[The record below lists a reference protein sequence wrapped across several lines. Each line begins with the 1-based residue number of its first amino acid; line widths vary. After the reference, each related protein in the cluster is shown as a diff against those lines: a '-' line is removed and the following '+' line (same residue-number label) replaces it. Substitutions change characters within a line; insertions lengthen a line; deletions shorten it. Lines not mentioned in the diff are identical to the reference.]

1 MLVALPRAKRF
12 SASRF
17 THRGQPPGAEQS
29 TDDRERRS
37 PALADRE
44 NSVNEQLTRI
54 RSITAMLYVDI
65 PSVADLKS
73 LAAHRD
79 DICVSIYL
87 PTTPVSQEAAG
98 DRIELKN
105 LAKEALRQ
113 LETANADKR
122 RVAALMDHLDDLV
135 DDDEFWRFQARSL
148 AVLATPDNA
157 RTFRVPNAL
166 VTIVEVSDR
175 FHLKPL
181 LRAIAFPNTCFVLA
195 LAENAVRVIQVSADL
210 PPLMVKVE
218 GLPKDAGSA
227 VGRASVNDRSPSGRI
242 QGSEGQKVLLR
253 QFARKIDHAL
263 RGLLTGSDIPL
274 MLAASEPLASI
285 YRSVNTY
292 AHLAT
297 AGIDGSPVHSTD
309 AQLADRAR
317 GLLDGL
323 NRDVIAQWK
332 KAFATRENQGRA
344 TTDIAHAARAA
355 TYGAVEMM
363 LVDIDEVIPGTVDD
377 TDGTVT
383 FAKSA
388 NARDYGVVDEIASRV
403 IRSGGRILGVRKADI
418 PGGKSLAAIL
428 RYAM

>member
-1 MLVALPRAKRF
+1 
-12 SASRF
+12 
-17 THRGQPPGAEQS
+17 
-29 TDDRERRS
+29 
-37 PALADRE
+37 
-44 NSVNEQLTRI
+44 
-54 RSITAMLYVDI
+54 MLYVDI
-65 PSVADLKS
+65 PSLADLKS
-73 LAAHRD
+73 LAAHRG

-87 PTTPVSQEAAG
+87 PTTPVSQETAG
-98 DRIELKN
+98 ERIELKN
-105 LAKEALRQ
+105 LARQALHQ
-113 LETANADKR
+113 LEAATANKR
-122 RVAALMDHLDDLV
+122 RVAALMEHLDDLV
-135 DDDEFWRFQARSL
+135 DDEEFWRFQARSL
-148 AVLATPDNA
+148 AVLATPDSV

-166 VTIVEVSDR
+166 TAMVEVSDR

-181 LRAIAFPNTCFVLA
+181 FRAVTFPNTCFVLA
-195 LAENAVRVIQVSADL
+195 LAEGSVRVVQVSADL
-210 PPLMVKVE
+210 PAAVVKVD
-218 GLPKDAGSA
+218 GMPKDAASA
-227 VGRASVNDRSPSGRI
+227 VHRSTVNDRSPSGRL

-253 QFARKIDHAL
+253 QFARKVDHEL
-263 RGLLTGSDIPL
+263 RGLVTGSDIPL
-274 MLAASEPLASI
+274 VLAASEPLASI

-309 AQLADRAR
+309 GQLADRAR

-363 LVDIDEVIPGTVDD
+363 LVDIDEVIPGMVDD

-388 NARDYGVVDEIASRV
+388 NARDYGVVDEIAGRV

>member
-1 MLVALPRAKRF
+1 
-12 SASRF
+12 
-17 THRGQPPGAEQS
+17 
-29 TDDRERRS
+29 
-37 PALADRE
+37 
-44 NSVNEQLTRI
+44 
-54 RSITAMLYVDI
+54 MLYVDI
-65 PSVADLKS
+65 PSLADLKS

-87 PTTPVSQEAAG
+87 PTTPVSQETVS

-105 LAKEALRQ
+105 LAKVASRQ

-122 RVAALMDHLDDLV
+122 RVSALMEHLYDLV

-166 VTIVEVSDR
+166 VKIVEISDR

-195 LAENAVRVIQVSADL
+195 LAEGAVRVIQVSADL
-210 PPLMVKVE
+210 PPAVVRVD
-218 GLPKDAGSA
+218 GVPKDAASA
-227 VGRASVNDRSPSGRI
+227 VGRSSVNDRSPSGRI

-253 QFARKIDHAL
+253 QYARKVDHEL

-274 MLAASEPLASI
+274 VLAASAPLAPI

-309 AQLADRAR
+309 AQLADRSRA
-317 GLLDGL
+317 LLDGL
-323 NRDVIAQWK
+323 NRDEIAHWK
-332 KAFATRENQGRA
+332 KVFAVRENEGRA
-344 TTDIAHAARAA
+344 TTDIADAARAA
-355 TYGAVEMM
+355 TYGAVEML
-363 LVDIDEVIPGTVDD
+363 LVDIDEVIPGTIDE

-388 NARDYGVVDEIASRV
+388 
-403 IRSGGRILGVRKADI
+403 
-418 PGGKSLAAIL
+418 
-428 RYAM
+428 